1 MLSFEKRE
9 AAELFDKKFFLVNS
23 TLKAARLSFEL
34 ETIKLFEKF
43 YFSNPAFKAAKL
55 SLEEPCLQV

>member
-23 TLKAARLSFEL
+23 TLKAARLS
-34 ETIKLFEKF
+34 LFEKF